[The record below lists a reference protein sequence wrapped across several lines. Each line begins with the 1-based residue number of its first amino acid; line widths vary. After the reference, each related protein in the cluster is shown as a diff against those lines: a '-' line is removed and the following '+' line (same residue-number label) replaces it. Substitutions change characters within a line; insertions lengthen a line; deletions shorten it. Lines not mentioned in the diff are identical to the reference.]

1 VYRESFPSKLKK
13 ARENTGMNQRE
24 VAKAIGV
31 VHTTISKYENGL
43 LEPDMEKLG
52 LLADFYGVSVD
63 WLLGTAGGK
72 KVNHE
77 LDGVS
82 RSKNNSSSAEMMIN
96 IRQNV

>member
-1 VYRESFPSKLKK
+1 MYREGFPSKLKK
-13 ARENTGMNQRE
+13 ARENTGLNQRE

-63 WLLGTAGGK
+63 WLLGTAGNK
-72 KVNHE
+72 KINHD
-77 LDGVS
+77 LDGIPRIKNSVS
-82 RSKNNSSSAEMMIN
+82 LEMRAN
-96 IRQNV
+96 L